1 MFIWG
6 GDCLISYKNETNK
19 TRIEESHPM
28 FCKCEEKTRSY
39 IILQVMKYEPQIKWK
54 AKRNKSNEVS
64 LAKLDNVFKMTL

>member
-1 MFIWG
+1 
-6 GDCLISYKNETNK
+6 
-19 TRIEESHPM
+19 M